1 MLKRRLP
8 IAPLVL
14 AVLAVAVPA
23 HADLTAFLGYSPTPF
38 NRPAR
43 GISVGFGLLI
53 VGFEFEYSN
62 IPQRDDG
69 PSVQPG
75 IQFGMFNGL
84 LQTPIAVGGVQFYFT
99 AGGGVYR
106 EKLTGGL
113 GDVSET
119 NFATNVGGGA
129 KIRLVGPL
137 RLRLDYRMLTLRG
150 DPVVARDPE
159 DRYHRFYAGVN
170 LAF

>member
-1 MLKRRLP
+1 MLYRRSTV
-8 IAPLVL
+8 AVLVL
-14 AVLAVAVPA
+14 AAVAVAAPA
-23 HADLTAFLGYSPTPF
+23 RADLTAFLGYSPTPF
-38 NRPAR
+38 SRQAR
-43 GISVGFGLLI
+43 GVAVGFGLLV

-62 IPQRDDG
+62 IPQGVDG
-69 PSVQPG
+69 GTAQPG

-106 EKLTGGL
+106 EKLSGGL
-113 GDVSET
+113 AELSET
-119 NFATNVGGGA
+119 NFGTNVGGGA
-129 KIRLVGPL
+129 KIRLAGPL

-150 DPVVARDPE
+150 DPVVERDE
-159 DRYHRFYAGVN
+159 DRYHRFYAGIN